1 MLVYHISDIHIRHGD
16 KERSRYDEY
25 AFVFGEFCKVVHA
38 NPSKKC
44 VVITG
49 DIFHDKTRIDSPGI
63 HLFYKLLQELDG
75 IEVYVIRGNHD
86 YKQWKKDDM
95 DMISSLLTNRRGMEH
110 VHYFNKSGIFNVSDE
125 LSFGVLA
132 IQDVLLAGNTTAT
145 EKNVGVTF
153 PRPCK
158 GTSKHNIALFH
169 GEPMYPKMFSGYD
182 FAMLG
187 DIHERR
193 VWKEGDRT
201 CGFAGS
207 MIRQNRGESKESH
220 GYLLWDLATKSVTEH
235 DIVNPWV
242 RDTVATK
249 SLPEEDNVDGTEF
262 TMSSDDWCKYIE
274 NDGDDININNN
285 AILTN
290 IIKHPDVYLRV
301 KDVDGY
307 PSIQQK
313 VLDRNQ
319 KIQKKIDTY
328 KDLQGSFSS
337 KKELRLLSLKW
348 HWILC
353 YGPNNTFDFT
363 KLDSKVNSIGGENA
377 SGKTSFIETIII
389 SLYGTG
395 FPSRTCKQYSASIIN
410 AHKPVGEKS
419 NTSVIFS
426 LNNKMYKVYRSFA
439 SQESVNGTT
448 LHAIARATGVEMF
461 KEDEGWSNVCSGKT
475 ATDDWVCINVA
486 SLQSIMMTN
495 IVSQHSDY
503 DFFTMSAPDQK
514 AVLDDAMCIGM
525 LSAFR
530 DCLKEARLAHIYIKD
545 MLHSVRDRMIKTC
558 DVEELEC
565 LRKELAQLSKH
576 QSKLPKWM
584 PVSLDDKQHYIDIV
598 NAFNP
603 QFNDIVK
610 DLPQY
615 DQRVEPVY
623 GVTSN
628 NIKTIVE
635 DYRTICEGFVLTKQ
649 VADKFDQNQYD
660 DLTAKFEN
668 IKQPVFDGG
677 PFNLKCKCC
686 KERQS
691 SVVDLDDFMTWS
703 KLKNYRKL
711 SLSNTLRRYVRD
723 QVDIDQWNDAVSI
736 VENYDAISDQFK
748 IERLKHKIASMSDKD
763 LDTDFL
769 ELISE
774 YEERE
779 NNMVKCLSKM
789 EAYSR
794 DVYTEKILPMFTR
807 RINDII
813 GCLTDKLNICHDIN
827 SKGQFDWFIK
837 LDTTDHKNI
846 QTNIQKASGFQRFA
860 MSLASRIALS
870 QIGSFSFRQLF
881 IDEGFSACDEKHLME
896 VPEFL
901 QKLIGIFSSVT
912 IVTHL
917 QELKDIIPS
926 VVTIGGVH
934 SFGDIVHS
942 QIRL

>member
-16 KERSRYDEY
+16 KERSRYQEY
-25 AFVFGEFCKVVHA
+25 AYVFNEFCKVVHA
-38 NPSKKC
+38 NTSEKC

-63 HLFYKLLQELDG
+63 HLFYKLLQDLEGVD
-75 IEVYVIRGNHD
+75 VYMIRGNHD
-86 YKQWKKDDM
+86 YKQWKRDDM
-95 DMISSLLTNRRGMEH
+95 DMISSLLTNMRGLEH
-110 VHYFNKSGIFNVSDE
+110 VHYFNKSGIYNVSPE

-132 IQDVLLAGNTTAT
+132 IQDVLLAGNTTAA

-153 PRPCK
+153 PRPLK
-158 GTSKHNIALFH
+158 GTSKHTIALFH
-169 GEPMYPKMFSGYD
+169 GEQIYPKMFSGYD

-193 VWKEGDRT
+193 VWKEGDRM

-220 GYLLWDLATKSVTEH
+220 GYLLWDLATKSVCEH

-242 RDTVATK
+242 RDTTLTK
-249 SLPEEDNVDGTEF
+249 SLPEEEEESNFV
-262 TMSSDDWCKYIE
+262 MSSDDWCKYIE
-274 NDGDDININNN
+274 NDGTSDENI
-285 AILTN
+285 ILTN

-301 KDVDGY
+301 KEVDGY

-328 KDLQGSFSS
+328 KELQGSFSN
-337 KKELRLLSLKW
+337 KRDLRLLSLKW
-348 HWILC
+348 NWILC
-353 YGPNNTFDFT
+353 YGPNNQFDFT
-363 KLDSKVNSIGGENA
+363 KLDSKINSIGGENA
-377 SGKTSFIETIII
+377 SGKTSFIETIVIA
-389 SLYGTG
+389 LYGTG

-410 AHKPVGEKS
+410 AHKTVGANA
-419 NTSVIFS
+419 NTAIIFS

-439 SQESVNGTT
+439 SQDSANGTT
-448 LHAIARATGVEMF
+448 LHAVARATGVDMF
-461 KEDEGWSNVCSGKT
+461 NEDEGWTNVCSGKS
-475 ATDDWVCINVA
+475 ATDDWVCSNVA
-486 SLQSIMMTN
+486 TLQSIMMTN

-503 DFFTMSAPDQK
+503 DFFTMSATDQK

-525 LSAFR
+525 LSAFK
-530 DCLKEARLAHIYIKD
+530 DCLKEARLAHVYVKD
-545 MLHSVRDRMIKTC
+545 MLHSVRDGMIKTC
-558 DVEELEC
+558 DAEKLEG
-565 LRKELAQLSKH
+565 LRKELAQLSKQ
-576 QSKLPKWM
+576 QSTLPKWM
-584 PVSLDDKQHYIDIV
+584 PVTLDEKQHYLDIIKG
-598 NAFNP
+598 FNP
-603 QFNDIVK
+603 QFNDIIK

-615 DQRVEPVY
+615 DQRVEPIR
-623 GVTSN
+623 GVTSS
-628 NIKTIVE
+628 NINAVVE
-635 DYRTICEGFVLTKQ
+635 EYLSIGEGFALTKQ
-649 VADKFDQNQYD
+649 VADKFDQKDKIMYEE
-660 DLTAKFEN
+660 LTKKFKD

-677 PFNLKCKCC
+677 PFNSKCKCC

-691 SVVDLDDFMTWS
+691 SVVDLDEFMTWA

-711 SLSNTLRRYVRD
+711 SLANTIRRYVRD
-723 QVDIDQWNDAVSI
+723 QVDIDKYNDAVSI
-736 VENYDAISDQFK
+736 VENYDAMRDQLK
-748 IERLKHKIASMSDKD
+748 IEQLKHKIASMSDKE

-769 ELISE
+769 ELIAE

-779 NNMVKCLSKM
+779 KNMINCLSKM
-789 EAYSR
+789 ESYSKN
-794 DVYTEKILPMFTR
+794 VYTDKILPVFTN
-807 RINDII
+807 RINAII
-813 GCLTDKLNICHDIN
+813 GCLTDKLNISYDIN
-827 SKGQFDWFIK
+827 PKGQFDWFIK
-837 LDTTDHKNI
+837 LNPLDETRI

-881 IDEGFSACDEKHLME
+881 IDEGFSACDEAHLME

-917 QELKDIIPS
+917 QELKDVIPS
-926 VVTIGGVH
+926 VVTIDGVQSDEKVH
-934 SFGDIVHS
+934 AHISF
-942 QIRL
+942 